1 MTDQRQYLIHLNT
14 DEFKKVPA
22 VSGINF
28 GEIAINYAS
37 GSPEIMFKTQSG
49 DSDDTQYIVHVKDQ
63 AWVEQQIAG
72 TQTDIEGKLQTLSAS
87 TIELSGVTKSFSAA
101 THEKFDTVSGY
112 FLEHIADV
120 SGQLFNYTETVSGR
134 IKSTIDDLDTKVQGF
149 SAQIIADVNKLSG
162 DASNDITA
170 KYNDATGYTNTV
182 SGNIANTI
190 YDEHNSFTAFS
201 AYVIDTYATSADT
214 YNAIDQ
220 LKQDIGRVYQF
231 KGSVPTY
238 EDLPTEDV
246 KDGYVY
252 NVLAAHGNI
261 GDPDYYPAGSN
272 FAWQVTGDTADEGQW
287 DHLGGVIDLSDYATK
302 AEVSAVS
309 ASIVTH
315 VSNVSGYLYTDAR
328 TISGAIETTINA
340 VSGAL
345 YNDIRTVSGAIENR
359 IDAEHNAFTAFS
371 GYMVEN
377 YTTTAYTSDLSGWIA
392 SHVEKNETDIANLSA
407 GVESV
412 SGYIIDYVDNTVS
425 ASIATTVANLSGSA
439 INIET
444 KLGQLSGETMAI
456 QSGYVRTIQFAEN
469 ADYGATV
476 QKAENATGS
485 TYTFDFSKLHINC
498 GSF

>member
-1 MTDQRQYLIHLNT
+1 
-14 DEFKKVPA
+14 
-22 VSGINF
+22 
-28 GEIAINYAS
+28 
-37 GSPEIMFKTQSG
+37 
-49 DSDDTQYIVHVKDQ
+49 VKDK

-72 TQTDIEGKLQTLSAS
+72 AQTDIEGKLQTLSAS
-87 TIELSGVTKSFSAA
+87 TIELSGVTKAFSAA

-112 FLEHIADV
+112 FLEHISDV

-134 IKSTIDDLDTKVQGF
+134 IKSTIDALDTDVKGF
-149 SAQIIADVNKLSG
+149 SAQIIADLNKLSG

-170 KYNDATGYTNTV
+170 KYTGATSYTNTV

-190 YDEHNSFTAFS
+190 YNEHNSFTAFS
-201 AYVIDTYATSADT
+201 AYVIDTYATSSDT

-220 LKQDIGRVYQF
+220 LKKDIGRVYQF
-231 KGSVPTY
+231 KGSVDTY
-238 EDLPTEDV
+238 QDLLAITDA

-252 NVLAAHGNI
+252 NVIQAHGHA
-261 GDPDYYPAGSN
+261 GDSDYYPAGSN
-272 FAWQVTGDTADEGQW
+272 FAWEVTNSATTEGHW
-287 DHLGGVIDLSDYATK
+287 DQLGGVINLDAYATK

-328 TISGAIETTINA
+328 TISGAIKTTIGA

-345 YNDIRTVSGAIENR
+345 YNDIRTVSGNIKDT

-371 GYMVEN
+371 GYMIEN
-377 YTTTAYTSDLSGWIA
+377 YTTTAYTSNLSGWIA

-425 ASIATTVANLSGSA
+425 ANIATTVAELSGSA

-469 ADYGATV
+469 TDYGATV
-476 QKAENATGS
+476 TKAENATGS
-485 TYTFDFSKLHINC
+485 TYTFDFSKLHIDC